1 MFSPI
6 ESGTLTTG
14 PETAARCAAERRRT
28 SRPGWWAAVCAA
40 VLGIVGCSGN
50 RDELIATITIDAGVR
65 DAERC
70 VASPI
75 FPATD
80 MGLDLYFV
88 LERSRDVTNPEWTGL
103 IVAFA
108 RLVDKEPFAGVGV
121 GLAVYPKQMPRPQDC
136 IDSCSGSPEH
146 CECLWECG
154 CRNPNPGAL
163 NVCECLRWDSSCDED
178 DYAPSFEI
186 NRLNENPL
194 GFLASLQGTN
204 ETDALNDPAAYP
216 ALLASLRYRNDWD
229 ARHRGR
235 RRVVQ
240 VLVAKSLDS
249 DCPDRDVDFAKVVG
263 GDRSK
268 TYFVALNR
276 SDDDRDDSDELE
288 DLDALAAIGGT
299 DQATRLPF
307 GINQIPAVTVLE
319 GLIEKIRANDGR
331 CEYLLPPPAEFDAK
345 QVNLTSS
352 NGDVRYSKVAN
363 RTACTGNPLGWYYD
377 SDENPAMSQPT
388 RIIACDGA
396 CKSLHSETLASGVAK
411 IELFCPTV
419 MARDAGAPSS
429 R

>member
-1 MFSPI
+1 MFSRI
-6 ESGTLTTG
+6 EPGTARRG
-14 PETAARCAAERRRT
+14 EEPVAACAAERRRT
-28 SRPGWWAAVCAA
+28 SRPRWWAAVCAA
-40 VLGIVGCSGN
+40 LLGLGGCSGT

-70 VASPI
+70 VPSSN
-75 FPATD
+75 FHTTD

-88 LERSRDVTNPEWTGL
+88 LERSRFVANSEWTAL

-108 RLVDKEPFAGVGV
+108 QLFDKEPFAGIGV
-121 GLAVYPKQMPRPQDC
+121 GLAVYPKQMPSPQDC
-136 IDSCSGSPEH
+136 IDSCGGSPEH

-154 CRNPNPGAL
+154 CRNPNQVAL
-163 NVCECLRWDSSCDED
+163 NVCECRGWDTSCDED
-178 DYAPSFEI
+178 DYGPSFEI
-186 NRLNENPL
+186 NRLNEKPL
-194 GFLASLQGTN
+194 GFLVSLQGTN
-204 ETDALNDPAAYP
+204 EIDALNEPAVYP

-229 ARHRGR
+229 DRHRGR
-235 RRVVQ
+235 RRVIQ

-249 DCPDRDVDFAKVVG
+249 DCPNDRDVDFAKVIG
-263 GDRSK
+263 GDKSK
-268 TYFVALNR
+268 TYVVALNR

-299 DQATRLPF
+299 DQATRLPMF
-307 GINQIPAVTVLE
+307 NQVPAVTVLD
-319 GLIEKIRANDGR
+319 GLLEKIRANDGR

-352 NGDVRYSKVAN
+352 NGEVRYSKVAN
-363 RTACTGNPLGWYYD
+363 RTACTSNPLGWYYD

-396 CKSLHSETLASGVAK
+396 CKSLHGETAASGVAK